1 MATHQDADVGGRDA
15 KLTCDLGDR
24 EQRLLGHAG
33 GTELADEPDG
43 PDLALGVPGA
53 DRGRRGSTD
62 LMAVLDLA
70 LTPHAWLA
78 RMLAATARSAGDRP
92 DPA

>member
-15 KLTCDLGDR
+15 KLTRDLGDG
-24 EQRLLGHAG
+24 EQRLIGHVG
-33 GTELADEPDG
+33 RTEFGDQPGG

-70 LTPHAWLA
+70 LTPHVGLP
-78 RMLAATARSAGDRP
+78 RTLAATARSAGLSP